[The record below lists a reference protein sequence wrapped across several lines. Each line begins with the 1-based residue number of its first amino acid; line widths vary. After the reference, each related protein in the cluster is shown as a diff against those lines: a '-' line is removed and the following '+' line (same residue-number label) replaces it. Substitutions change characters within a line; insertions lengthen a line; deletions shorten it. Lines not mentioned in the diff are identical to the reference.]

1 MAAAAFTEV
10 IIFRGAKDGRSI
22 QVACTVSDVAAEF
35 AVAPDGNG
43 FIQLPADQNYVL
55 MDMIVVTG
63 GTDTK
68 FQDVYANGLATG
80 VRVNNVSNLNT
91 AVNRQ
96 FQSAPVSFKAGAL
109 LRFKQS
115 AS

>member
-1 MAAAAFTEV
+1 MTAAAFT
-10 IIFRGAKDGRSI
+10 
-22 QVACTVSDVAAEF
+22 QVAIFQGASNGRTIHLAQTVSDVANEY

-43 FIQLPADQNYVL
+43 FVQLPSDQNYML
-55 MDMIVVTG
+55 KDLIVITG

-80 VRVNNVSNLNT
+80 IRINNVSNLNS

-96 FQSAPVSFKAGAL
+96 FQSAPIVFKSGAL
-109 LRFKQS
+109 LRFKQA

>member
-1 MAAAAFTEV
+1 MAAAAFTQV
-10 IIFRGAKDGRSI
+10 AIFRGLRNGRSI
-22 QVACTVSDVAAEF
+22 HVAQTVSDVAAEY

-43 FIQLPADQNYVL
+43 FVQLPSDQDYALIDLLV
-55 MDMIVVTG
+55 ITG

-68 FQDVYANGLATG
+68 FQDIYQNGLASG
-80 VRVNNVSNLNT
+80 IRINNVSNLNT

-96 FQSAPVSFKAGAL
+96 FQVAPVAFKAGSL
-109 LRFKQS
+109 LRFKQA